1 MKRAVGYLRVST
13 DGQAERGMGL
23 DVQRERVTAF
33 AKEKGYELLG
43 VVQEAASGGVRNGE
57 EFSWEHRPALLN
69 LMERA
74 QSGEFEAL
82 IVAKLDR
89 LSRDY
94 ATLVVLERRF
104 QRYDVEIL
112 SVAEENGDGPI
123 AEFIRGQLALVAQLE
138 RAMIL
143 ERVGAGKAAK
153 KKLGRHVHGRIP
165 YGFSSAVAG
174 VLEPLPSLVP
184 VVRRIFADAKDGYS
198 PGRIARDL
206 TREGIPAPQGGAW
219 NAVGIRTML
228 RSAVYCGEK
237 YGIKRAHPAIVSRRL
252 FNAVQAVLDERG
264 AKRLNRLGRDADE

>member
-1 MKRAVGYLRVST
+1 MRRAIGYLRVST

-23 DVQRERVTAF
+23 EVQRERVTEYAQ
-33 AKEKGYELLG
+33 AKGLELLE
-43 VVQEAASGGVRNGE
+43 VVREAASGGVRNGE
-57 EFSWEHRPALLN
+57 DFSYEHRPILLE

-74 QSGEFEAL
+74 QAGEFEAL

-104 QRYDVEIL
+104 QRHGVEIL
-112 SVAEENGDGPI
+112 SVAEENGDGPV

-138 RAMIL
+138 RALIL

-165 YGFSSAVAG
+165 YGYGSAVAG
-174 VLEPLPSLVP
+174 VLEPVPELVQ
-184 VVRRIFADAKDGYS
+184 VVRRIYSDAKDGYS

-219 NAVGIRTML
+219 NTVGVRAIL
-228 RSAVYCGEK
+228 RNPVYTGER
-237 YGIKRAHPAIVSRRL
+237 YGVKQAHAAIVSRRAW
-252 FNAVQAVLDERG
+252 NAAQAALER
-264 AKRLNRLGRDADE
+264 RSRM